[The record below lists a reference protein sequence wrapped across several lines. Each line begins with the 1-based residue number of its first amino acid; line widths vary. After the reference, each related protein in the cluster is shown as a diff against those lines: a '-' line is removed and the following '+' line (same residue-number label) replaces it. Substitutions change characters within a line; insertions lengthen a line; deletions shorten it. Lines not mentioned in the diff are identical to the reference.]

1 MPSGTQTLS
10 FCSDILSILAFIFLA
25 SRSLESENSK
35 DLIHRGKEDYVFPFF
50 KKAKNSPHPFSSPVF
65 CLGLIGQHWVT
76 WPLLAT
82 RKGVHES
89 MEQDFHDWHRTVVLN
104 LGSVLRDSDSVGQ
117 GWGLTLVF
125 IKFSK
130 NLGFKKKNV
139 IAFYYSMVPTQ
150 VIIFNQTHPRFWTS
164 HLIVLTGIL

>member
-1 MPSGTQTLS
+1 
-10 FCSDILSILAFIFLA
+10 
-25 SRSLESENSK
+25 
-35 DLIHRGKEDYVFPFF
+35 
-50 KKAKNSPHPFSSPVF
+50 
-65 CLGLIGQHWVT
+65 
-76 WPLLAT
+76 
-82 RKGVHES
+82 
-89 MEQDFHDWHRTVVLN
+89 MEQDFHDWHRTGVLN

-130 NLGFKKKNV
+130 NLGLKKNV